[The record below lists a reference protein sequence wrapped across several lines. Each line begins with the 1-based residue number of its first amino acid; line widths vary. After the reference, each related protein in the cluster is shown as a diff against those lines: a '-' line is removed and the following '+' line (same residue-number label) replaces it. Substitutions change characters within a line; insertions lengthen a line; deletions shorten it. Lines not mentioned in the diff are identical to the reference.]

1 MKIIAAFTIVLLS
14 SFSANAQTVCTQLES
29 QTTPCQVTVGK
40 PFTATFDQAD
50 TTNVAYFRLFL
61 NGNPIGT
68 NIPIGQ
74 LVAGTMTVLN
84 VTVPAKGAY
93 ILEAASA
100 NLDNVFV
107 KSAPLKLNAVL
118 GVPTAPSNLRIT
130 FEAVIGANGAVTGVT
145 VTAVESVK

>member
-1 MKIIAAFTIVLLS
+1 MKITSVCLLVLLC

-40 PFTATFDQAD
+40 PFTVSFDQAD
-50 TTNVAYFRLFL
+50 LTNVAYFRLFL
-61 NGNPIGT
+61 NGSPIGV
-68 NIPIGQ
+68 NIPVGQ
-74 LVAGTMTVLN
+74 VVSGSVTVQN

-93 ILEAASA
+93 SLEVASA

-107 KSAPLKLNAVL
+107 KSPALKLNAVL
-118 GVPTAPSNLRIT
+118 GIPTAPSNLRIT
-130 FEAVIGANGAVTGVT
+130 FEAIIGANGAVTGVT